1 MPVVTQKTL
10 KHQMDTPVTTCGGW
24 QQSTSLRIYMI
35 CLRRG
40 DGTPSSGGLS
50 KTEMDCART
59 STSESHGFNRGSV
72 NITAISNA
80 RILKFT
86 MLRFLFSPP
95 EIQSIVHCT
104 TLNLLT
110 VIFFHRDSSQPNS
123 LSLFIK
129 KNDLMRDRF
138 LVSNLVRRVS
148 LSVRRRRAS
157 L

>member
-1 MPVVTQKTL
+1 
-10 KHQMDTPVTTCGGW
+10 
-24 QQSTSLRIYMI
+24 MI

-104 TLNLLT
+104 TLNLFT
-110 VIFFHRDSSQPNS
+110 VIFFHRDSSQPTS

-129 KNDLMRDRF
+129 KTISCEIVFWCPIWCDGCRF
-138 LVSNLVRRVS
+138 RFVDDEHLCDDPSGNRYCDERIQCVR
-148 LSVRRRRAS
+148 
-157 L
+157 